1 MSSQS
6 IPLVPFGKYK
16 GKPVTDLI
24 ADTSY
29 VDWCKKQDWFEKYP
43 SVYNIVVHQTFQTNT
58 NSKTP
63 EHNKIQNMFL
73 KDDFQNAVLSH
84 LHELSHDVITNLL
97 NEIYSNEGYIKYFG
111 NQTIDASKFNYANSK
126 KKIEFEAM
134 YNWDVI
140 LECNLS
146 SPHIKSL
153 IDADNYEYGKL
164 NFPPLV
170 GLSTS
175 CYGKNP
181 IDLQLMNYT
190 KLFIEIKPI
199 LSDDYPCVLRKMKLQ
214 IDLTNKKYKETMWSR
229 HYILLIDKFSS
240 DSASIDDIKNIFKQ
254 ANIRVILLHELS
266 KYKKDEKYVTILEE
280 EYLAL
285 KEKVK
290 EYETLLK
297 ISL

>member
-1 MSSQS
+1 MSSES

-16 GKPVTDLI
+16 GKPITDLI

-29 VDWCKKQDWFEKYP
+29 VDWCKKQDWFKNFP

-84 LHELSHDVITNLL
+84 LHDLSHDGITNLL
-97 NEIYSNEGYIKYFG
+97 NKIYSNKGYIKYFG
-111 NQTIDASKFNYANSK
+111 NQTIDVSKFNYINSK
-126 KKIEFEAM
+126 KKIEFEAI

-140 LECNLS
+140 LECSIS
-146 SPHIKSL
+146 SPNIKSL
-153 IDADNYEYGKL
+153 IDADDYEFDKL
-164 NFPPLV
+164 KFPSLV
-170 GLSTS
+170 FYSKS
-175 CYGKNP
+175 CDKKSP
-181 IDLQLMNYT
+181 IDLYLNNYT

-214 IDLTNKKYKETMWSR
+214 IDLTNKKYRDTLCSSD
-229 HYILLIDKFSS
+229 YILLIDKFSS
-240 DSASIDDIKNIFKQ
+240 DSASIDDIKNIFNQ
-254 ANIRVILLHELS
+254 ANIRVILLDELTD
-266 KYKKDEKYVTILEE
+266 YKKDEKYITILEE

-297 ISL
+297 NSL